1 MAGRVPSRE
10 QRERSRYRSSQSSTG
25 TQDHRDSLSRR
36 SLSTR
41 FSNPNVFSD
50 EFSLDPLD
58 PPDSDR
64 IHRNP
69 SISSHD
75 SSITLRSNNY
85 APLRSKPSLTTDV
98 APPPE
103 VNPFDDNA
111 RSSLDDVPHRSS
123 LPQKGGMTM
132 NRNST
137 ATVSSGVSTPTI
149 ARRSLSTSSH
159 FSMPRAQSPYTG
171 ATGPSH
177 PYAMYPQLGVS
188 RSPSVTTA
196 STVRGVDR
204 PLIGANAPQH
214 PYAMYPQ
221 NILPEEGM
229 DADIPP
235 VGFPG
240 HSQPY
245 QRPPGRA
252 DDDVGD
258 IIGPDGHL
266 EQLPPYSRYP
276 DGIPPKIGM
285 GPASIASANRER
297 DLQDH
302 DWDPAELAVSG
313 VSSSRTLLP
322 GEPAAR
328 PPPPPPPPPSPPPP
342 AAVQS
347 EPQVDSFEEKVK
359 RKGTQRTCFGV
370 PIWMFV
376 LIAAVLIIGAAIGGV
391 IGGVLGARKG
401 EQSGAASASS
411 SLSLKP
417 ASVVTVTATSQMD
430 ATPLATVPANLLPL
444 PTGKFQIPASVKNQ
458 SKFCMPSSSFWP
470 TWGCMSQGSLEVEV
484 DGKVSQSSIT
494 FQEEPISGTFT
505 YGAQAPV
512 FSNPVFPLHLML
524 DKEDTQLGP
533 ALFFNT
539 QFDKLVIVDENT
551 FPTPTAASKRSVAGA
566 ELLAAQWSR
575 KTVASAGDKP
585 WFCWWNGTAM
595 EFFMYLNQTT
605 QDAASDATSLVST
618 PTTTASPTN
627 SGKAKLKRDYVGD
640 YPRRIKIEEKRDSP
654 NAQQPY
660 CVQMQV
666 LDDGEV
672 SGPINQF
679 QIAIDEVEPAQT
691 TTIAVKRD
699 AAASSTSS
707 AQGSYQSTCYCGS
720 LTD

>member
-1 MAGRVPSRE
+1 MAGRVPSRD
-10 QRERSRYRSSQSSTG
+10 QSERSRYRSSQSSVG

-36 SLSTR
+36 SLSNR

-58 PPDSDR
+58 APDADR
-64 IHRNP
+64 VHRNP
-69 SISSHD
+69 SVSSHD

-85 APLRSKPSLTTDV
+85 VPVSSKPSFPDTV
-98 APPPE
+98 PPPE

-111 RSSLDDVPHRSS
+111 RSSLDDLPNRSS
-123 LPQKGGMTM
+123 LPQKGGIAT

-137 ATVSSGVSTPTI
+137 GTVSSSVSTPTI

-177 PYAMYPQLGVS
+177 PYAMYPQVGVS
-188 RSPSVTTA
+188 RSPSVTTT
-196 STVRGVDR
+196 STVRGGADR
-204 PLIGANAPQH
+204 PLMGATAPQH

-229 DADIPP
+229 DDDVPA

-240 HSQPY
+240 HTQPY

-297 DLQDH
+297 EMHDQ
-302 DWDPAELAVSG
+302 DWDATASG
-313 VSSSRTLLP
+313 GASGLSSRTMLP
-322 GEPAAR
+322 EESPTR
-328 PPPPPPPPPSPPPP
+328 LPPPPPPPAP
-342 AAVQS
+342 VES
-347 EPQVDSFEEKVK
+347 EPAVDSFEEKIK
-359 RKGTQRTCFGV
+359 RKSRQRMCFGI

-391 IGGVLGARKG
+391 IGGVLGAQKG

-417 ASVVTVTATSQMD
+417 ASVVTVTATSHTD
-430 ATPLATVPANLLPL
+430 ATPLATVPGNLLPL

-458 SKFCMPSSSFWP
+458 SKFCMPSSSFWS

-484 DGKVSQSSIT
+484 DGRISQSSIK
-494 FQEEPISGTFT
+494 FQDEPISGTFT

-524 DKEDTQLGP
+524 DKEDTEFGP
-533 ALFFNT
+533 ALFFDT

-551 FPTPTAASKRSVAGA
+551 FPTPTGSSKRSVDES

-605 QDAASDATSLVST
+605 HDADTDATPIST
-618 PTTTASPTN
+618 PTTASPTRAG
-627 SGKAKLKRDYVGD
+627 STKLRRNYLGD
-640 YPRRIKIEEKRDSP
+640 YPRRIKIEEKRNSP

-699 AAASSTSS
+699 SAASTSS
-707 AQGSYQSTCYCGS
+707 AQGSYQSTCYCES